1 MDVPTTQF
9 LTGTELLSKAMRDI
23 RKKRGLKTSEVARR
37 MGMSLRSYEHFE
49 AGRGRISY
57 ERLLAFA
64 EATDSDPYALLAVVA
79 FESPEFALRSAD
91 NRLMH
96 VMMLTLKELNEELG
110 EDIAYL
116 ETRTLIAAFTR
127 LTKDLIDHV
136 RKRDTFAE
144 EWLAERTTLKPRKPG
159 GGSR

>member
-1 MDVPTTQF
+1 MDMPTTQF

-23 RKKRGLKTSEVARR
+23 RKKRGLKTSEVASS
-37 MGMSLRSYEHFE
+37 MGMALRSYEHFE

-64 EATDSDPYALLAVVA
+64 KATDSDPYALLAVVA
-79 FESPEFALRSAD
+79 FDSPEFALRVAD
-91 NRLMH
+91 NKLMQ
-96 VMMLTLKELNEELG
+96 VMMLTLKEFNEELG
-110 EDIAYL
+110 EDIGDL

-127 LTKDLIDHV
+127 IFKELIDNV

-144 EWLAERTTLKPRKPG
+144 EWLAERTTAKPVRKPD
-159 GGSR
+159 RR